1 MLLFNENLH
10 HAPIIH
16 LETGLPFRILP
27 NKIDKA
33 MIQTDISENTANEQ
47 MILPL
52 NWLSTIANLSM
63 KTN

>member
-33 MIQTDISENTANEQ
+33 MIQTDISENTG
-47 MILPL
+47 
-52 NWLSTIANLSM
+52 STDIVRG
-63 KTN
+63 